1 MMIACIWMFIGVA
14 LYSIVVGIMTST
26 FKDKLNSDNIL
37 TAKLKVI
44 ENYKEENSEFDSE
57 LYKKLR

>member
-1 MMIACIWMFIGVA
+1 MFIGVA
-14 LYSIVVGIMTST
+14 TYSIVVGTMTS
-26 FKDKLNSDNIL
+26 FFRDKFNSDNIL
-37 TAKLKVI
+37 TAKLKAI